1 MPECFSLLP
10 SLRVVLNEA
19 IQKIYNLDCH
29 VAYRLLAMTELRK
42 YFIYLFR
49 GLLILLIFLLPSCS
63 FTQTNE
69 APVVDLRNQQELA
82 RGYHIVARGETLYFI
97 AWRFGLDYQEL
108 AKRNGLAAPYH
119 VKVGEKIYLQ
129 GMVPASKTAHKKAI
143 TAKVGKK
150 TTAKKS
156 TAPTHPAEETQYN
169 FARVKKWL
177 RPAQGTIIHNFS
189 ALNKGVDIAG
199 REGEPVRAT
208 AAGEIVYAGDG
219 LRSYGNLLLI
229 KHNDEYISAYAHNE
243 RLLVKEGQFV
253 QAGQEIATMGKT
265 GTNRVMLH
273 FELRKRG
280 KPVNPLH
287 YF

>member
-1 MPECFSLLP
+1 
-10 SLRVVLNEA
+10 V
-19 IQKIYNLDCH
+19 
-29 VAYRLLAMTELRK
+29 
-42 YFIYLFR
+42 
-49 GLLILLIFLLPSCS
+49 
-63 FTQTNE
+63 
-69 APVVDLRNQQELA
+69 
-82 RGYHIVARGETLYFI
+82 VARGETLYFI
-97 AWRFGLDYQEL
+97 AWRFGMDYQEL
-108 AKRNGLAAPYH
+108 AKLNDLTAPYH

-129 GMVPASKTAHKKAI
+129 GIAPASKTPHKKAGRI
-143 TAKVGKK
+143 TAKQSKK
-150 TTAKKS
+150 TVTKKS
-156 TAPTHPAEETQYN
+156 TVPTHQASEPQYN

-189 ALNKGVDIAG
+189 GLNKGVDIAG

-280 KPVNPLH
+280 KPVNPAH
-287 YF
+287 YFS